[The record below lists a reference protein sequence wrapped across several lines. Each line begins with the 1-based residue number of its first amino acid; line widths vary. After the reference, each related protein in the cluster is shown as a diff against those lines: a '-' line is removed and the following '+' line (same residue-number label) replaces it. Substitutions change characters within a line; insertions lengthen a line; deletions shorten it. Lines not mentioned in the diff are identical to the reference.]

1 MSIRTLFLALIVFG
15 ASTSAMAWWNPEWSS
30 RKALTVN
37 TTAAGV
43 DVKSD
48 LQDVTVLVRLHSG
61 NFPQFLNVKD
71 GGADF
76 RFVAGDDQTPLKYHV
91 EKFDAAAQIALV
103 WVKLPLL
110 KAQSAENKFY
120 LYFGNQAAN
129 KGDDVGATFDVN
141 TAAVFHLAEP
151 DGVLQDSTAYATPTN
166 SALASTPTTGS
177 VTATPLSLL
186 GMGGVLTGTE
196 AITIADASQLRLLPD
211 KGWAAGLWMKLDAL
225 PSAPGT
231 ILDRSDGGQRLTVQ
245 LVGDHV
251 VASYAGATV
260 TGTMAVVATQWLH
273 LAVAINGGQLQLF
286 MDGAPAG
293 SAAVQVAEMGG
304 AIAIGMGRD
313 GKSPLPMQID
323 ELRFHGSGRSAD
335 YFAAQ
340 AAIEGERNDR
350 VLGYGADE
358 SADSETAGGDAET
371 SSQFGI
377 IIDYVFGRKE
387 AIVEQTVIGV
397 CVLMAAIAVM
407 VMFLKAV
414 NLGRARRAT
423 DRFLS
428 AYRTQTTGAGGTLDA
443 LLSAPRSYGDSPLFA
458 IYSQGIEQIRGRLA
472 ASTDAGLSDKTL
484 GAIRATLDA
493 IAVREQQ
500 RLNSMLVLLTIAI
513 SGGPFIGLLGTVV
526 GVMVT
531 FATIAKSG
539 DINIAAIAPG
549 MAAALLA
556 TVAGLGVAIPAL
568 FGYNYLGSKAKELN
582 ADMQVF
588 GDEFIARVAEV
599 HGL

>member
-1 MSIRTLFLALIVFG
+1 
-15 ASTSAMAWWNPEWSS
+15 MAWWNPDWSS

-43 DVKSD
+43 DVQSE
-48 LQDVTVLVRLHSG
+48 LHDVPVLVRLHGG

-110 KAQSAENKFY
+110 KPQSTDNRFY

-129 KGDDVGATFDVN
+129 QGDDAGATYDVDTSGAFHFAN
-141 TAAVFHLAEP
+141 AAGEVE
-151 DGVLQDSTAYATPTN
+151 DSTAYATPT
-166 SALASTPTTGS
+166 STALVSTPTAGA
-177 VTATPLSLL
+177 VTPTPLSLL
-186 GMGGVLTGTE
+186 GMGGVLSGNE
-196 AITIADASQLRLLPD
+196 GIVIADASQLRMMPD
-211 KGWAAGLWMKLDAL
+211 KGWAASLWLKFDTL
-225 PSAPGT
+225 PANGGT
-231 ILDRSDGGQRLTVQ
+231 ILERRDGNQRLALSVH
-245 LVGDHV
+245 GDQV
-251 VASYAGATV
+251 TATYAGASV
-260 TGTMAVVATQWLH
+260 TGSSPLVAGQWVH
-273 LAVAINGGQLQLF
+273 LVLAIGGGQLQLF
-286 MDGAPAG
+286 INGANAG
-293 SAAVQVAEMGG
+293 STPVTAAEMGG
-304 AIAIGMGRD
+304 AITIGASSD
-313 GKSPLPMQID
+313 GQAGLAAQID
-323 ELRFHGSGRSAD
+323 ELKFHGSARSAD

-350 VLGYGADE
+350 VVGYGADE
-358 SADSETAGGDAET
+358 SADSAVAEGEADT
-371 SSQFGI
+371 SSQFGV

-387 AIVEQTVIGV
+387 AIVEQAVIGV
-397 CVLMAAIAVM
+397 CVLMAAIAIM
-407 VMFLKAV
+407 VMFLKAIY
-414 NLGRARRAT
+414 LGRARRAT

-428 AYRTQTTGAGGTLDA
+428 AYRTQTTGSGATLDA
-443 LLSAPRSYGDSPLFA
+443 LVSATRSYGDSPLFM
-458 IYSQGIEQIRGRLA
+458 IYSQGIEQIRGRLDNQ
-472 ASTDAGLSDKTL
+472 SNAGLSDKAL
-484 GAIRATLDA
+484 GAIRAILDA
-493 IAVREQQ
+493 TAVREQQ

-531 FATIAKSG
+531 FATIAKTG

-568 FGYNYLGSKAKELN
+568 FGYNYLGSRAKELS

-588 GDEFIARVAEV
+588 GDEFIAKVNEV
-599 HGL
+599 HGV